1 MPPVLRVGL
10 TGGIGAG
17 KSTVSRRLAELG
29 AVVVDADL
37 LARRVVEPGTEG
49 LAEIAAAFGPGVLTT
64 DGALDRAALGRLVFA
79 DEAARARLNAITHP
93 RIAALTAAAF
103 AAAPADAV
111 VVHDVALLVEN
122 RLASNYQLVLVVTAP
137 ADERARRLILDRGM
151 TEAEARARMAAQAD
165 DEQRAAVADVL
176 LDNAGNRDA
185 VLDAVRQLWHERLV
199 PFEANVRARRAAPRA
214 ERAVLADPDPTW
226 PEQARRAMARVRR
239 VAGSRALRVDH
250 IGSTSVPGLIAKDV
264 LDLQVVVADLDAAV
278 RLAEDLL
285 DAGLVRQEGEWW
297 DSAEDGGRLLK
308 AMAMNADPGRA
319 VNCHVRTEASP
330 AWREAL
336 AFRDRLR
343 AEPAV
348 AADYAQLKR
357 RLAAQPHDS
366 IDAYAQAKTPFL
378 RSVLAGVDLE
388 GDPGGDRQE

>member
-1 MPPVLRVGL
+1 VLKLGL

-17 KSTVSRRLAELG
+17 KSTVSAELAALG
-29 AVVVDADL
+29 AVVVDADQ
-37 LARRVVEPGTEG
+37 LARRAVEPDTPG
-49 LAEIAAAFGPGVLTT
+49 LAEIVEVFGAGVLAPDGTLDRPALARAAF
-64 DGALDRAALGRLVFA
+64 A
-79 DEAARARLNAITHP
+79 DDASRRRLNGILHP
-93 RIAALTAAAF
+93 RIAELTVREM
-103 AAAPADAV
+103 AAAPPDAV

-319 VNCHVRTEASP
+319 VNCHVRPEASP
-330 AWREAL
+330 AWREVL

-348 AADYAQLKR
+348 AAEYAQLKR
-357 RLAAQPHDS
+357 RLAAQPQNS